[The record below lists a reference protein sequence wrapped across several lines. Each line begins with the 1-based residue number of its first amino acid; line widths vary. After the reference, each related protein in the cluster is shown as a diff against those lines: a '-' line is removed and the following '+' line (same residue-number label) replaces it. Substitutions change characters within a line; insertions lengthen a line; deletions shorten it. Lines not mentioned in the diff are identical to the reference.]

1 MVSNTTMK
9 ALPLL
14 SLLTALFFSTAPVAQ
29 DIAARADSL
38 LSAYH
43 RMDKFQGT
51 VLIAKGGKV
60 VFEKGYGEAD
70 RTTHRPNGPL
80 TEFRIGSVSKP
91 FTAILILKLQEK
103 GLLSIQDPVS
113 KYLPDYPKGDVI
125 LLEHLLSHTSGVK
138 SLSSMKQYYAEWI
151 GQPSTLPLTISRFR
165 DEPLRFAPGTQY
177 EYSNSNYILLSYIAE
192 KVSGTAFEAL
202 LQQYITGPLKLAQ
215 TGMDRNHRPSA
226 QKALGYQSSPEAD
239 YAPARFNDMSIMS
252 GAGSLYSTARD
263 LYRFDRALY
272 TNQFLSAASKEQLFA
287 VRKNN
292 YALGWEVDS
301 LFGRLCISHA
311 GSIDGF
317 LANLV
322 RFPEQ
327 DVCIVFLSNYFDSK
341 GAQISRDLAAI
352 TFGEAYELP
361 KQRRFIHLPAD
372 SLQAYAGTYEMEKG
386 PAITVFAEDGKLKGR
401 LGEQAPFLLLPESE
415 TRFYIKAVDSE
426 VIFSKDGAGQMV
438 EMKMQQGK
446 KSLVFKKAG
455 VK

>member
-1 MVSNTTMK
+1 MK
-9 ALPLL
+9 TLRLL
-14 SLLTALFFSTAPVAQ
+14 SLLTALFFFTASVAQ
-29 DIAARADSL
+29 DIAARADTL

-51 VLIAKGGKV
+51 VLIAKGGKI

-70 RTTHRPNGPL
+70 RTTNRANGPL

-103 GLLSIQDPVS
+103 GLLSINDPVS
-113 KYLPDYPKGDVI
+113 KYIPGYPNGDTI
-125 LLEHLLSHTSGVK
+125 LLEHLLSHTSGIK

-151 GQPSTLPLTISRFR
+151 GQPSTLPLTISRFKN
-165 DEPLRFAPGTQY
+165 ESLQFSPGTKY

-192 KVSGTAFEAL
+192 KASGSSFETL
-202 LQQYITGPLKLAQ
+202 LQQYITGPLKLKQ
-215 TGMDRNHRPSA
+215 TGMDRNNRPSA
-226 QKALGYQSSPEAD
+226 QKALGYQASPEAD

-252 GAGSLYSTARD
+252 GAGALYSTARD

-272 TNQFLSAASKEQLFA
+272 TSQLLSAASKAQLFA

-301 LFGRLCISHA
+301 LFGRLRIHHA

-341 GAQISRDLAAI
+341 GAQISNALAAI
-352 TFGEAYELP
+352 AFGETYELP
-361 KQRRFIHLPAD
+361 KQRTFIHLPAG
-372 SLQAYAGTYEMEKG
+372 SLQAYAGTYTMEKG
-386 PAITVFAEDGKLKGR
+386 PSITVFAEEGKLKGR
-401 LGEQAPFLLLPESE
+401 LGGQAPFVLLPESE

-426 VIFSKDGAGQMV
+426 VHFAKNEAGQMV

-446 KSLVFKKAG
+446 KSLVFKKA
-455 VK
+455 VAR